1 MGGGA
6 VSGLLSNEY
15 LLRVSFFFF
24 FEADPGYK
32 LGFWI
37 FSRIRFFE
45 FFFFGGVIAGYYIAP
60 LAPTKKVVLC
70 EAVTFFFLWGKRSEK
85 FSRYFVTTANLHHP
99 NPAEKPPLLCA
110 TLVAFSHW

>member
-1 MGGGA
+1 MT
-6 VSGLLSNEY
+6 VFFTIVFFFS
-15 LLRVSFFFF
+15 RSFFFF
-24 FEADPGYK
+24 PLVVPADKLAFLFFAKSRSGYK

-70 EAVTFFFLWGKRSEK
+70 EAVIFFCGGNEAKNFLGI
-85 FSRYFVTTANLHHP
+85 L
-99 NPAEKPPLLCA
+99 
-110 TLVAFSHW
+110 

>member
-1 MGGGA
+1 MHQKKQKDVFGFCSNILRFVGGFT
-6 VSGLLSNEY
+6 Y
-15 LLRVSFFFF
+15 LFFFF
-24 FEADPGYK
+24 FVCSDPGYK

-70 EAVTFFFLWGKRSEK
+70 EAVIFFCGGNEAKNFLGI
-85 FSRYFVTTANLHHP
+85 L
-99 NPAEKPPLLCA
+99 
-110 TLVAFSHW
+110 

>member
-1 MGGGA
+1 MCSSA
-6 VSGLLSNEY
+6 ATVALPFIS
-15 LLRVSFFFF
+15 RFMDITTFFPRFFFF
-24 FEADPGYK
+24 FFFFFSFRYSGYK

-70 EAVTFFFLWGKRSEK
+70 EAVIFFCGGNEAKNFLGI
-85 FSRYFVTTANLHHP
+85 L
-99 NPAEKPPLLCA
+99 
-110 TLVAFSHW
+110 